1 MEDTNKQDQKETTEL
16 TETSGKSAPLDYLNS
31 DAMNKAYRHAKV
43 LAASDIVPDAF
54 KGKAENILIAMDLAN
69 RTGFG
74 LMQVMQNLYL
84 VRGKISWS
92 GSFCMSAIK
101 ASGLYEWVK
110 YCRVGEPNTREYGY
124 FVQALDK
131 STGQIV
137 NGPLVDWATVKNEG
151 WDSKPGSK
159 WKTMPDLMFRY
170 RAAAFFARTE
180 CPEVLQGLQTTEEVQ
195 DVSGYETPK
204 KQKTKITLNGVEPEV
219 YIESEVDEVIE

>member
-1 MEDTNKQDQKETTEL
+1 MAEEIKTEQTAI
-16 TETSGKSAPLDYLNS
+16 TETNVKPMQLDYMDGTS
-31 DAMNKAYRHAKV
+31 MNRVYKNAQV
-43 LAASDIVPDAF
+43 LAKSDLVPEMY
-54 KGKAENILIAMDLAN
+54 KGKPENVMLAMDMAS
-69 RTGFG
+69 RTGFS
-74 LMQVMQNLYL
+74 LMQVMQNLYI
-84 VRGKISWS
+84 VRGKPSWS

-110 YCRVGEPNTREYGY
+110 YCRIGDPNTREYGY

-137 NGPLVDWATVKNEG
+137 NGPICDWNTVKNEG

-180 CPEVLQGLQTTEEVQ
+180 CPEVLQGLQTTEEIQ
-195 DVSGYETPK
+195 DVNGYETPK
-204 KQKTKITLNGVEPEV
+204 RQKTKITLDGVKPDV
-219 YIESEVDEVIE
+219 YVESEVEEIE